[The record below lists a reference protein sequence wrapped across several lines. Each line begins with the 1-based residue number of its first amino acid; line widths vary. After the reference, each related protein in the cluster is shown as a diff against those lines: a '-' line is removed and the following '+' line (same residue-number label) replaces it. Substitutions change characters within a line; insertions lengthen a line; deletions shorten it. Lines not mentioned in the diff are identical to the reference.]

1 MAEEPELPIVVAAVE
16 EPYSSLELT
25 VGPYLGRGPA
35 AEQRAAAVV
44 VVAAEWQ
51 EEVVP
56 RTPPVQVLVG
66 AAAEEL

>member
-16 EPYSSLELT
+16 EPYSWLELT

-35 AEQRAAAVV
+35 AEQAAA

-56 RTPPVQVLVG
+56 RTPLVQVLVG
-66 AAAEEL
+66 VEVAAEL